1 MHVEVARSGGL
12 VGLTVRGTFDTTEL
26 PERVAG
32 LVEDAL
38 DRLPFGRPPAAPQ
51 HPDSFQYEIT
61 VTDVH
66 RRRSALLDEAQLP
79 EVLRDVADTA
89 LARGELD

>member
-1 MHVEVARSGGL
+1 MNVEVARSGGL
-12 VGLTVRGTFDTTEL
+12 FGLTVRGTFDTTEL
-26 PERVAG
+26 PEPVAG

-38 DRLPFGRPPAAPQ
+38 AHLPFGRPPADPQ

-61 VTDVH
+61 VTAAH
-66 RRRSALLDEAQLP
+66 RRRSARLDEAQLP

-89 LARGELD
+89 LSGGQLD